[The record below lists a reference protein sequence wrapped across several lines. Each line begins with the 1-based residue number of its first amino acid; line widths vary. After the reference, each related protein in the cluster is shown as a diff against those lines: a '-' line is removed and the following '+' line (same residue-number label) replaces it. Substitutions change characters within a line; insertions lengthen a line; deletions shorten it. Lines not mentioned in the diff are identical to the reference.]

1 MGQSM
6 EDIAINSWDLRSIV
20 AVSVLPN
27 LNTNAA
33 IQKIADS
40 VNLEH
45 FLKFRDL
52 HRVSSSFA
60 ENKLFPSAPINIM
73 DEADSIIE
81 TCLSKNIQI
90 ITYWS
95 PQYPKLLK
103 NIDFPP
109 LMIYVRGK
117 LQAQDANII
126 SIVGTR
132 HCTDYGKLC
141 TEHFAETFVRSG
153 LIIASGLATGIDTI
167 AHLTAVRNS
176 GITYAVIASGID
188 RISPSTSQANA
199 DKIVESGGA
208 IISTYRPGTNALPP
222 YFLQRN
228 RIISGIAKALL
239 VVESAYK
246 GGSLNTARNANEQN
260 REVYAVPGRINS
272 ERSKGTNLLIRKNL
286 ASIALS
292 PEDIIEDLGLKNADN
307 LFEKKQS
314 ESLNLS
320 ANQLKVLNSID
331 SEPIGIDKISEI
343 TALDI
348 STVLIEL
355 LNLEFMNLVRQLPGK
370 NYVRFNV

>member
-1 MGQSM
+1 MMGQSM
-6 EDIAINSWDLRSIV
+6 DDIVINSWDLRSIV
-20 AVSVLPN
+20 SVSVLPN

-60 ENKLFPSAPINIM
+60 ENKLFPSAPINII

-90 ITYWS
+90 ISYWS

-109 LMIYVRGK
+109 LLIFVRGT
-117 LQAQDANII
+117 LQSPDADII

-167 AHLTAVRNS
+167 VT
-176 GITYAVIASGID
+176 
-188 RISPSTSQANA
+188 
-199 DKIVESGGA
+199 
-208 IISTYRPGTNALPP
+208 
-222 YFLQRN
+222 
-228 RIISGIAKALL
+228 
-239 VVESAYK
+239 
-246 GGSLNTARNANEQN
+246 
-260 REVYAVPGRINS
+260 
-272 ERSKGTNLLIRKNL
+272 
-286 ASIALS
+286 
-292 PEDIIEDLGLKNADN
+292 
-307 LFEKKQS
+307 
-314 ESLNLS
+314 
-320 ANQLKVLNSID
+320 
-331 SEPIGIDKISEI
+331 
-343 TALDI
+343 
-348 STVLIEL
+348 
-355 LNLEFMNLVRQLPGK
+355 
-370 NYVRFNV
+370 